1 MGEFYAELAQALR
14 ERIEVIQDRN
24 LRENPAAHLA
34 KIREASEKIDHLK
47 SNLPTD
53 AHPMLAHYLDRMSFS
68 KALEF
73 IETEGLTQR

>member
-1 MGEFYAELAQALR
+1 MGEFYAELARALR
-14 ERIEVIQDRN
+14 ERIEVIQDRS

-53 AHPMLAHYLDRMSFS
+53 AHPMLFHYLDRMIYS
-68 KALEF
+68 KAL
-73 IETEGLTQR
+73 

>member
-14 ERIEVIQDRN
+14 ERIEVIQDQN

-47 SNLPTD
+47 ADLPTD
-53 AHPMLAHYLDRMSFS
+53 AHPMLVHYLDRMSLS

-73 IETEGLTQR
+73 IETQGLTQR